1 MQKRFAPD
9 EGGAFPEWE
18 EKTIEEACNVNVS
31 NGTPG
36 DKFIYIELGDVNKY
50 GLLKRKNLVQK
61 YEAPVSAKR
70 VAKVDDVFFRSVRPG
85 NKGHFHYTNEMS
97 EQVVMS
103 SALFQLSMKGLSI
116 AHLKM

>member
-36 DKFIYIELGDVNKY
+36 DKFIYIELGDIKKKKS
-50 GLLKRKNLVQK
+50 GT
-61 YEAPVSAKR
+61 E
-70 VAKVDDVFFRSVRPG
+70 
-85 NKGHFHYTNEMS
+85 
-97 EQVVMS
+97 
-103 SALFQLSMKGLSI
+103 I
-116 AHLKM
+116 